1 MIEGEVILQRSLVRL
16 MQLEEESL
24 KIAFAEK
31 RGGNRTEKGTEALIR
46 GYKRWGLKKIV
57 MGY

>member
-1 MIEGEVILQRSLVRL
+1 

-31 RGGNRTEKGTEALIR
+31 RGGSRTEKATEALIR
-46 GYKRWGLKKIV
+46 GYKKWGLKKIV
-57 MGY
+57 MG

>member
-1 MIEGEVILQRSLVRL
+1 MIEGEVLLQRSLVRL

-24 KIAFAEK
+24 KNVFAEK
-31 RGGNRTEKGTEALIR
+31 RSSNRTEKAMEALIR

-57 MGY
+57 MGN